1 MKRVSILVVAM
12 ILSLVWTTFG
22 PIPKASAAETVIK
35 LKIQSAYGKTHY
47 SRQFVEYLLPLLEK
61 RSNGRLKFT
70 YYPGEAVMTR
80 TEAFD
85 GVREGVLDLSITAA
99 AYVIDRMGIVGATQ
113 WIPAN
118 WDYEIWQK
126 HSRDQ
131 GSYYDW
137 ADPYFTKVGLKLL
150 STISSEKNLFFS
162 RLPTSKIEDLRGQ
175 RWRSVGTLDKWY
187 EYLGI
192 RAMPIKLTEFYEG
205 VQRGVIDGGTQSL
218 SGYVSEKWYEV
229 APNFIF
235 AKIGWCS
242 NMHLVI
248 NLKVYNDLPA
258 DLREMFDKAVLET
271 EDYLY
276 QVINKKSGEADWA
289 KLKAYPRLKIWEP
302 TNAENARLLEMSQPF
317 FNGLAKEYPADW
329 SAYLKMKKHL
339 E

>member
-1 MKRVSILVVAM
+1 ML
-12 ILSLVWTTFG
+12 
-22 PIPKASAAETVIK
+22 
-35 LKIQSAYGKTHY
+35 
-47 SRQFVEYLLPLLEK
+47 
-61 RSNGRLKFT
+61 
-70 YYPGEAVMTR
+70 
-80 TEAFD
+80 
-85 GVREGVLDLSITAA
+85 
-99 AYVIDRMGIVGATQ
+99 
-113 WIPAN
+113 
-118 WDYEIWQK
+118 
-126 HSRDQ
+126 
-131 GSYYDW
+131 
-137 ADPYFTKVGLKLL
+137 
-150 STISSEKNLFFS
+150 
-162 RLPTSKIEDLRGQ
+162 
-175 RWRSVGTLDKWY
+175 GTLDKWVQC
-187 EYLGI
+187 LGI
-192 RAMPIKLTEFYEG
+192 QAMPIKLTEFYEA
-205 VQRGVIDGGTQSL
+205 VQRGVIAGGSHSL